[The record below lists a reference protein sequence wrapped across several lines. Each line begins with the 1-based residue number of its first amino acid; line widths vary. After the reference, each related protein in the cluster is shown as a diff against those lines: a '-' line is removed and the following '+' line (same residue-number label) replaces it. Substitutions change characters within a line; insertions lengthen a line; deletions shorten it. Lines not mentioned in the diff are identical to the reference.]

1 MFKPAS
7 NQNEPDQ
14 EKRILSED
22 VDQDI
27 QSKLPHRNNS
37 VGPVE
42 RETLDPTSPPVPP
55 AEPREP
61 QPRRW
66 QFLPAFWTIA
76 SVISIVVNVVLI
88 IIILMLFQLFGQVRK
103 MQDYASNQAT
113 GLLGGLYTNFVKMD
127 EATISTTIPVDA
139 MIPLNITVPVQTT
152 TQIALAESV
161 TIPNAHVRIATGGL
175 NIDANAVVT
184 LPANTPLTVK
194 LDFPLQ
200 VQNSIPIHLDVP
212 VNIPLNHTEL
222 HEPFVGL
229 QKVVEPWYCFVKP
242 GATVNGLQVCSASGT
257 DPTLIDPSLRTP
269 MPAETVVP

>member
-7 NQNEPDQ
+7 NQNETGN
-14 EKRILSED
+14 EKRMLSED
-22 VDQDI
+22 VDEDVR
-27 QSKLPHRNNS
+27 SKLPRKNNS
-37 VGPVE
+37 VKVESEPVN
-42 RETLDPTSPPVPP
+42 SKYSVAAP
-55 AEPREP
+55 APQS

-66 QFLPAFWTIA
+66 RFKFLPAFWTIA
-76 SVISIVVNVVLI
+76 SVMSMVVNVVLI
-88 IIILMLFQLFGQVRK
+88 IIVLILFQMFGQVRR
-103 MQDYASNQAT
+103 MQVYASNQAT
-113 GLLGGLYTNFVKMD
+113 SLLGGLYTNFVKMD
-127 EATISTTIPVDA
+127 DATISTTIPVDA

-152 TQIALAESV
+152 TQIHLAESV

-184 LPANTPLTVK
+184 LPVNTPLTVK

-229 QKVVEPWYCFVKP
+229 QKVVEPWYCLVKP
-242 GATVNGLQVCSASGT
+242 DATVNGLQVCSASGT

-269 MPAETVVP
+269 IPAETVVP